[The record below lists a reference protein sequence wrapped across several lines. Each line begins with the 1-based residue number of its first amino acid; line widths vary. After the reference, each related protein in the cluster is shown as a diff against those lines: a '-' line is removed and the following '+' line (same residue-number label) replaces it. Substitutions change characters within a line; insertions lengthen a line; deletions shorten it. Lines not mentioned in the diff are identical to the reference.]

1 MDELENP
8 TIENNFSKKSYGTA
22 VALSGIF
29 GILGIHHFYLER
41 WGMGIFDLGLSI
53 IGLTLILLGNPWG
66 MLFLLVDFIHTIF
79 VTVKL
84 LIGDYKDGYG
94 KIIPYPGQKK

>member
-1 MDELENP
+1 MEQLEGLNSDH
-8 TIENNFSKKSYGTA
+8 NFSTKSYGTA

-53 IGLTLILLGNPWG
+53 IGFTLIMLGNPWG
-66 MLFLLVDFIHTIF
+66 MLFLLIDFIHTIY
-79 VTVKL
+79 VTVQL
-84 LIGDYKDGYG
+84 LIGNYKDGYG
-94 KIIPYPGQKK
+94 KIITYPGQNK

>member
-1 MDELENP
+1 MEQLLNSTTENS
-8 TIENNFSKKSYGTA
+8 FSTKSYGTA

-41 WGMGIFDLGLSI
+41 WGMGFFDLGLSI
-53 IGLTLILLGNPWG
+53 IGICLIYLGNPWG
-66 MLFLLVDFIHTIF
+66 MLFLLIDFIHTIF

-84 LIGDYKDGYG
+84 LIGDYKDGHG